1 MMDMQN
7 WMEVYIR
14 AVRAVFG
21 DRARGGSLPG
31 RSKSPF

>member
-7 WMEVYIR
+7 WMEVYI
-14 AVRAVFG
+14 RAVFG

-31 RSKSPF
+31 RSKGPF